1 MKFTCKKTENC
12 FADSQTYEYVLP
24 VSGEALLGR
33 LAGWETRRNE
43 KLRRPTFSADR
54 GGVNVKGTLAGNAVR
69 VSYPTDG
76 SPAEKAKFEEWMR
89 TQDV

>member
-54 GGVNVKGTLAGNAVR
+54 GGVNVKGTPETR
-69 VSYPTDG
+69 CG
-76 SPAEKAKFEEWMR
+76 SAIPR
-89 TQDV
+89 TAHRRRRQNLRNG